1 METFAAT
8 AAGAPEGPSD
18 HLQVPSSQRWWHLG
32 NLVKTVL
39 RMVIENQEV
48 SEDALL
54 TVLIE
59 VEDILKAKPLAY
71 VSLDVAEPDPL
82 TPNML
87 LIGLGMPPYH
97 RMTTSLNQSPNVAGA
112 TAKW

>member
-1 METFAAT
+1 
-8 AAGAPEGPSD
+8 
-18 HLQVPSSQRWWHLG
+18 
-32 NLVKTVL
+32 
-39 RMVIENQEV
+39 MVIENQEV